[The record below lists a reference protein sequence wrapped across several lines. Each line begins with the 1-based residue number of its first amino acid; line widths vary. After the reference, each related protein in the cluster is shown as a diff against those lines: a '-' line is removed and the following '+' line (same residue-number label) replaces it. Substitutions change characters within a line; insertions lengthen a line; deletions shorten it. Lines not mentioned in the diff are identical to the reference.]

1 MEINLIVICA
11 TLIIITFF
19 IYMLFKD
26 RTIGGSVVYDTKTG
40 KLKLK
45 KEGGKENTPATNNI
59 NTNISKDKLKTL
71 KEFNIIL
78 IKGGTIT
85 VENIVLMIY
94 RNNIKELSQ
103 TEYTKYVNDKINV
116 IREYFNREFAKSS
129 DELIRGTTYEKLVDN
144 EYVYIRTLIRTFFS
158 GVYEAHKFG
167 ELDEKKQFEQDLVSV
182 LYLINEILEFLNN
195 SFYDILVERG
205 N

>member
-26 RTIGGSVVYDTKTG
+26 KTIGGSVVYDTKTG

-129 DELIRGTTYEKLVDN
+129 DELIRGTTYEKLVEN

-158 GVYEAHKFG
+158 GVYEAHKLG

>member
-1 MEINLIVICA
+1 
-11 TLIIITFF
+11 
-19 IYMLFKD
+19 MLFKD
-26 RTIGGSVVYDTKTG
+26 KTIGGSVVYDTKTG

-71 KEFNIIL
+71 KEFNVIL

-129 DELIRGTTYEKLVDN
+129 DELIRGTTYEKLVEN

-158 GVYEAHKFG
+158 GVYEAHKLG

>member
-26 RTIGGSVVYDTKTG
+26 KTIGGSVVYDTKTG

-158 GVYEAHKFG
+158 GVYEAHKLG

>member
-26 RTIGGSVVYDTKTG
+26 KTIGGSVVYDTKTG

-71 KEFNIIL
+71 KEFNVIL

-129 DELIRGTTYEKLVDN
+129 DELIRGTTYEKLVEN

-158 GVYEAHKFG
+158 GVYEAHKLG